1 MKFLIV
7 FTAILAVA
15 IGHPGV
21 ILNSAPLAYA
31 RLLPGA
37 PIGLDGRVVDTP
49 EVALAKAEHAAA
61 HVNER
66 INLAN
71 EAVKSTEV
79 LVPATYGAPL
89 VAPLLSPALSLT
101 ATKLTPG
108 APIGADGRVVDTP
121 EVVIAKAEHAA
132 AQINERLGLA
142 QEAVKATSADL
153 PLVVSSPLLYAKYI
167 RVVYVHEKVI
177 LDGATS
183 KSTTTRVTYLIDTSF
198 QILLLIAMIASTRAG
213 YIAPDSPSFYGE
225 PQLETQRSPTRFP
238 PPAPVGQDGN
248 VIDTPEVAQA
258 KAAHFAE
265 FAKAA
270 ARAVEESKN
279 QKATFDDSSNPRA
292 TLSQSYNNYPSNVQ
306 QTSPPLYRQQNYQ
319 AAYQQPQPAYQ
330 QPQPAYQQP
339 QPTFQQQQQQQQ
351 PFPYQNNPLP
361 PLQSQ
366 YNHPAVHPVNPPTYQ
381 QTTQYE
387 KQPRPNFINQKNN
400 NFGPPAKATFIPAP
414 LAEDGTVLDTPEV
427 AALKAARLAE
437 LADAEARAYK
447 YSAAAARKFP
457 GPQGQAYPET
467 QADGPSPINYNSAGS
482 QFGPSYTSGSSAQS
496 FAPQQGP
503 FSKSFQPGQGY
514 QSHNNYQSPQY
525 VNDLEPDAIF
535 IVLSVLLVMASTE
548 AKYILEPI
556 YEYRGPPAPL
566 SKDGRVLE
574 TAEVLRARNA
584 HMAAHAEA
592 LSRIREI
599 ERNDYNERMVRPTM
613 MSPIMSP
620 MMSPTMTMKTNT
632 RTRSIAPLSPDGRV
646 LDTPEV
652 AKAKAAHLAAHA
664 RTTSRLAAAAAS
676 AATAQYR
683 LDVYDGRRNL
693 VYLAPVRVNYP
704 TVSPVGYR
712 GPPAPIGPDGR
723 VIDTPEVARA
733 RAAHMKARAHALAML
748 SRRENNYY

>member
-1 MKFLIV
+1 MIPSDRSPGTQNGEPRNEGGV
-7 FTAILAVA
+7 YVVGGGAATAAAAAATV
-15 IGHPGV
+15 
-21 ILNSAPLAYA
+21 
-31 RLLPGA
+31 
-37 PIGLDGRVVDTP
+37 VVDPHPTDR
-49 EVALAKAEHAAA
+49 HASLGEYPRCLEKRPI
-61 HVNER
+61 VCQ
-66 INLAN
+66 LM
-71 EAVKSTEV
+71 AVY
-79 LVPATYGAPL
+79 PG
-89 VAPLLSPALSLT
+89 
-101 ATKLTPG
+101 TK
-108 APIGADGRVVDTP
+108 
-121 EVVIAKAEHAA
+121 ES
-132 AQINERLGLA
+132 ERLNRYIDSGRYA
-142 QEAVKATSADL
+142 YEKA
-153 PLVVSSPLLYAKYI
+153 I
-167 RVVYVHEKVI
+167 RCCHLKI
-177 LDGATS
+177 
-183 KSTTTRVTYLIDTSF
+183 TTTRVTYLIDTSF
-198 QILLLIAMIASTRAG
+198 QILLLIVLIANTRAG
-213 YIAPDSPSFYGE
+213 YIAGPPSSYGE
-225 PQLETQRSPTRFP
+225 PQLETQRSATRFA

-270 ARAVEESKN
+270 ARAVEDSKN
-279 QKATFDDSSNPRA
+279 QKANFDDPSNPRA
-292 TLSQSYNNYPSNVQ
+292 TLSQSYNSYPSNVQ
-306 QTSPPLYRQQNYQ
+306 QTGAPLYRQQSY
-319 AAYQQPQPAYQ
+319 
-330 QPQPAYQQP
+330 QPAYQQP
-339 QPTFQQQQQQQQ
+339 QPTYQQSLG
-351 PFPYQNNPLP
+351 YQNNPLP
-361 PLQSQ
+361 PLQSR
-366 YNHPAVHPVNPPTYQ
+366 YNHPVHPVNPSAYQ

-387 KQPRPNFINQKNN
+387 QPNRPSFINQKSN

-447 YSAAAARKFP
+447 YSATAAREFP
-457 GPQGQAYPET
+457 GSQGQAYSEA
-467 QADGPSPINYNSAGS
+467 QAGPSPINYNSAGS
-482 QFGPSYTSGSSAQS
+482 QFGPSYSSGSSQS

-514 QSHNNYQSPQY
+514 QSHNYQSPQY
-525 VNDLEPDAIF
+525 
-535 IVLSVLLVMASTE
+535 IVLSILLVMASTE
-548 AKYILEPI
+548 AKYILAPL

-584 HMAAHAEA
+584 HMAAHAEV

-599 ERNDYNERMVRPTM
+599 ERNDYSERMMRPT

-620 MMSPTMTMKTNT
+620 MMSPTMNMKTST

-646 LDTPEV
+646 IDTPEV
-652 AKAKAAHLAAHA
+652 AQAKAAHLAAHA
-664 RTTSRLAAAAAS
+664 QTTSRLAAAAAS

-723 VIDTPEVARA
+723 VVDTPEVARA

-748 SRRENNYY
+748 SHIR

>member
-1 MKFLIV
+1 MKNYASNDLERSSHPEFIQNDLETSIRKWNDEV
-7 FTAILAVA
+7 KIALSAILAVA
-15 IGHPGV
+15 VGHPGV
-21 ILNSAPLAYA
+21 LLNPAALAYA

-49 EVALAKAEHAAA
+49 EVSLAKAEHAAA

-79 LVPATYGAPL
+79 LLPATYGVPL
-89 VAPLLSPALSLT
+89 AAPLLAPALSLT
-101 ATKLTPG
+101 ATKLSPG
-108 APIGADGRVVDTP
+108 APIGVDGRVVDTP
-121 EVVIAKAEHAA
+121 EVAVAKAEHAA
-132 AQINERLGLA
+132 AHVNERLGLA
-142 QEAVKATSADL
+142 QEAVKAASADL
-153 PLVVSSPLLYAKYI
+153 PLVVSSPLLYAKY
-167 RVVYVHEKVI
+167 H
-177 LDGATS
+177 
-183 KSTTTRVTYLIDTSF
+183 
-198 QILLLIAMIASTRAG
+198 ILLLIVLIANTRAG
-213 YIAPDSPSFYGE
+213 YIAGPPSSYGE
-225 PQLETQRSPTRFP
+225 PRLETQRSATRFA

-279 QKATFDDSSNPRA
+279 QKATFDDPSNPRT
-292 TLSQSYNNYPSNVQ
+292 TLSQSYNSYPSNVQ
-306 QTSPPLYRQQNYQ
+306 QTGAPLYRQQTY
-319 AAYQQPQPAYQ
+319 QPAYQ
-330 QPQPAYQQP
+330 QPQTPYQQP
-339 QPTFQQQQQQQQ
+339 LG
-351 PFPYQNNPLP
+351 YQNNPLP
-361 PLQSQ
+361 SLQSQ
-366 YNHPAVHPVNPPTYQ
+366 YNHPAVHSVNPPTYQ

-387 KQPRPNFINQKNN
+387 QPNRPNFINQKTN

-447 YSAAAARKFP
+447 YSASAAREFP
-457 GPQGQAYPET
+457 ASQGQVYPEA
-467 QADGPSPINYNSAGS
+467 QAGPSPINYNSAGS
-482 QFGPSYTSGSSAQS
+482 QFGPSYPSGSTQS

-514 QSHNNYQSPQY
+514 QSHNYQSPQY
-525 VNDLEPDAIF
+525 VSGSYSKTSVLLPVVCLSITTMRLL
-535 IVLSVLLVMASTE
+535 IVLSMLLVMASTE
-548 AKYILEPI
+548 AKYILAPL

-584 HMAAHAEA
+584 HMAAHVEA

-599 ERNDYNERMVRPTM
+599 ERNDYSERMTRPT

-620 MMSPTMTMKTNT
+620 MMSPMMTTKTST

-646 LDTPEV
+646 IDTPEV
-652 AKAKAAHLAAHA
+652 AQAKAAHLATHA

-704 TVSPVGYR
+704 TVSSVGYR

-748 SRRENNYY
+748 SRHENNYY